1 MWTVIFRRAAREA
14 SFWRSGVRI
23 VSVPLFHWTNDR
35 EIIMKHNS
43 ILKNSAIRS
52 VVLLAG
58 IVMYTVAN
66 VSHAQTGATGHD
78 IAPVPGQDGSVTGQP
93 SPRQQGTTPSAG
105 GSPPKNG
112 NAASGQGTS
121 DQTDASPVPPSAKQE
136 SGPGGHSTPK
146 QESFL
151 RKIIRI
157 FSGPDSSSGPNR
169 DVDTNISAGGA
180 AGG

>member
-1 MWTVIFRRAAREA
+1 
-14 SFWRSGVRI
+14 
-23 VSVPLFHWTNDR
+23 
-35 EIIMKHNS
+35 MKHNS

-52 VVLLAG
+52 VVLAG
-58 IVMYTVAN
+58 IVMYTVAS

-78 IAPVPGQDGSVTGQP
+78 IAPIPGQDGSVAGQP
-93 SPRQQGTTPSAG
+93 SPRQQGATPSPG
-105 GSPPKNG
+105 DSPPKNG

-121 DQTDASPVPPSAKQE
+121 DQTEASSVPSSAKQE
-136 SGPGGHSTPK
+136 SGPGGHPTLE
-146 QESFL
+146 QEGFL

>member
-1 MWTVIFRRAAREA
+1 
-14 SFWRSGVRI
+14 
-23 VSVPLFHWTNDR
+23 
-35 EIIMKHNS
+35 MKHNS

-52 VVLLAG
+52 VVLAG
-58 IVMYTVAN
+58 IVMYTVAS
-66 VSHAQTGATGHD
+66 VSHAQTGATGRD
-78 IAPVPGQDGSVTGQP
+78 ITPVPGQGGSAAGQSSPGQQGATP
-93 SPRQQGTTPSAG
+93 SPG
-105 GSPPKNG
+105 GSLPKNS

-121 DQTDASPVPPSAKQE
+121 DQTDASPVPSSAKQE
-136 SGPGGHSTPK
+136 SGPGGHSTPE